1 MTLTPP
7 VFNRYRGEIVKAKA
21 DFTAQTAQFA
31 KTLAQVQSDVQTSLT
46 QFRSAKS
53 RVERAQR
60 ELLEHAGRTRDLVQ
74 IQYQK
79 GAASLL
85 EYLDAQRILISTK
98 LDYQGDLSDYW
109 QAVVLIGQAVG
120 VEINP

>member
-1 MTLTPP
+1 
-7 VFNRYRGEIVKAKA
+7 
-21 DFTAQTAQFA
+21 
-31 KTLAQVQSDVQTSLT
+31 VQGDVQTAFT
-46 QFRSAKS
+46 QFKSAKS
-53 RVERAQR
+53 RVERAER

-74 IQYQK
+74 VQYQK